1 MGQSR
6 GGLVSEMGPVA
17 LQDRVRLDLGGEGPI
32 LEAVLLVRMSH
43 VTWHLEQNSLQNG
56 TLSTQV

>member
-6 GGLVSEMGPVA
+6 GGLVSEMGAVA

-32 LEAVLLVRMSH
+32 LEAVLLMRMSR
-43 VTWHLEQNSLQNG
+43 VTWHLEARRREASE
-56 TLSTQV
+56 